1 MKDAPRQQFRNAA
14 HVSGAATAK
23 PKDYEAAAEI
33 DADNEY
39 AAWALLRGSDQ
50 PLHVGDLLESAEGQ
64 LRICKYVGFEEARW
78 VVPEATQTS
87 FPAPLSGAPP
97 VANTPVINQETPPQ
111 AQA

>member
-23 PKDYEAAAEI
+23 PKDC
-33 DADNEY
+33 
-39 AAWALLRGSDQ
+39 
-50 PLHVGDLLESAEGQ
+50 DLLESADGQ

-87 FPAPLSGAPP
+87 FPAPLSEAPP
-97 VANTPVINQETPPQ
+97 VANQDMSPQ